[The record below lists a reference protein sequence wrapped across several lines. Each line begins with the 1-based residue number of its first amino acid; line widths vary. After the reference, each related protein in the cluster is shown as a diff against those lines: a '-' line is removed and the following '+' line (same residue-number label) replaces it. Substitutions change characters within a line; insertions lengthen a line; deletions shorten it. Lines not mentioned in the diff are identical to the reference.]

1 MAVRKR
7 TRNTSKRAKLNSQGF
22 KVHKN
27 FKLYIGK
34 ATEGGWSRGGK
45 PAVRKELV
53 TMVNKFWND
62 DPCIRKIE
70 KHIKGLTMV
79 YNTNNTFA
87 GRWDYETKTVRIMD
101 NGRDSIQFYKSVLIH
116 EVNGHAFWDLSRKWR
131 RVELIAFNELA
142 NKLSP
147 ITPYIRD
154 YTEKHQWKKMN
165 DDNDDE
171 IQFKKSIEHIPDWD
185 ANEELTK
192 EYQEKYDAFKEK
204 RKTNGHDTMT
214 RYANEQ
220 HSAITEI
227 VYGNNGHDTILDKE
241 AVKQLTKLWELLQY

>member
-1 MAVRKR
+1 MTKRKR
-7 TRNTSKRAKLNSQGF
+7 TRNTSKRAKLNSSGF

-53 TMVNKFWND
+53 DMVNKFWNS

-79 YNTNNTFA
+79 YNKNNTFA

-101 NGRDSIQFYKSVLIH
+101 NGISPIECYKSVLIH

-131 RVELIAFNELA
+131 REELIAFNKLA

-147 ITPYIRD
+147 ITTYIKNYR
-154 YTEKHQWKKMN
+154 KKWENWN

-171 IQFKKSIEHIPDWD
+171 IQFKKSIEHIPDYD
-185 ANEELTK
+185 ANEELTN
-192 EYQEKYDAFKEK
+192 EYQEKLDAFKEK

-227 VYGNNGHDTILDKE
+227 VYGNNGKDEILLDEKE
-241 AVKQLTKLWELLQY
+241 IQELTKLWKALHY